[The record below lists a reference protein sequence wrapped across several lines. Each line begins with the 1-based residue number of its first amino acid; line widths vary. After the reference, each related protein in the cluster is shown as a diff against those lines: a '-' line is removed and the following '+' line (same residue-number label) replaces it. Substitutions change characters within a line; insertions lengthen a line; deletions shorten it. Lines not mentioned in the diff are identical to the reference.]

1 MLTTFHFLLP
11 RDAQCGK
18 LLCQGGEPNPL
29 VPHVV
34 TMDSTILLEGH
45 EVVCRGAFVLPDS
58 HLDQFDLGL
67 VEPGTRC
74 GPRMVSPAHPTLSWL
89 LSPPCQSVLL
99 TAQWAQCP

>member
-58 HLDQFDLGL
+58 HLDQLDLGL

-74 GPRMVSPAHPTLSWL
+74 GPRMVSPAHPTPSWL